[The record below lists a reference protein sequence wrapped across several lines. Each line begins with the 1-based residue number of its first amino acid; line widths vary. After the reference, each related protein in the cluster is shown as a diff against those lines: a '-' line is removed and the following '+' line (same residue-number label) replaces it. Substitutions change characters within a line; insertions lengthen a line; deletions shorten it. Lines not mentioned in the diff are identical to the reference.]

1 MSNMKDALGRTI
13 DYMRISITDRCNLRC
28 KYCMPYGVECVP
40 RWDILSLE
48 EIQAVGICA
57 AGLGIRHIK
66 VTGGEPLVRRDCCQL
81 VKQLKST
88 PGIEKVTITT
98 NGVLLERYL
107 DDLAEAGI
115 DGINI
120 SLDTLDRDLYQ
131 RITGTDALGTVME
144 AVRRACAMPV
154 SVKINAVSID
164 FSLLEEMMRA
174 YPDMEEDDRVH
185 GFGPAVYYR
194 IPGFKG
200 SIGLISAIH
209 GKFCSDC
216 NRVRLTSQGYLKPCL
231 CYEDG
236 VDLRRILRKGQER
249 PEEEGHY
256 RWPYAGCPSDEGLQ
270 RELRKAME
278 QAVLCKPAAHC
289 FERPGQITE
298 AHNMIAIG
306 G

>member
-1 MSNMKDALGRTI
+1 
-13 DYMRISITDRCNLRC
+13 
-28 KYCMPYGVECVP
+28 
-40 RWDILSLE
+40 
-48 EIQAVGICA
+48 
-57 AGLGIRHIK
+57 
-66 VTGGEPLVRRDCCQL
+66 
-81 VKQLKST
+81 
-88 PGIEKVTITT
+88 
-98 NGVLLERYL
+98 
-107 DDLAEAGI
+107 
-115 DGINI
+115 
-120 SLDTLDRDLYQ
+120 
-131 RITGTDALGTVME
+131 
-144 AVRRACAMPV
+144 
-154 SVKINAVSID
+154 
-164 FSLLEEMMRA
+164 MRA

-216 NRVRLTSQGYLKPCL
+216 NRVRLTSKGYLKPCL

>member
-1 MSNMKDALGRTI
+1 M
-13 DYMRISITDRCNLRC
+13 
-28 KYCMPYGVECVP
+28 
-40 RWDILSLE
+40 
-48 EIQAVGICA
+48 GICA

-164 FSLLEEMMRA
+164 FSQMDEEQREAGQDGWRQMVELAREYPVDVRFIEMMPIGYGKNFKTINHQELLEEMMRA